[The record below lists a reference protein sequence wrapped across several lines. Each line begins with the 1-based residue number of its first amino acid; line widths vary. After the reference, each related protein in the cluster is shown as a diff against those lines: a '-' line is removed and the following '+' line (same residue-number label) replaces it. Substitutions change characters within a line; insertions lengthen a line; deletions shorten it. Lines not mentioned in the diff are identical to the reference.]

1 VIEKEK
7 MGRRIREA
15 KRKRRN
21 ENLRRK
27 RFKGVVEEG
36 RGENG

>member
-1 VIEKEK
+1 VIEKENK
-7 MGRRIREA
+7 EARRE
-15 KRKRRN
+15 RRS
-21 ENLRRK
+21 EKLRR